1 MKKKVCSILIAGFVL
16 CSAFSSPFKELSD
29 NIAALDATKNDVV
42 TESIKDGMDIL
53 PILWRQANYTKMESK
68 TLIDYSLKFQ
78 NYNPIDN
85 VYQLK
90 QKMVYKFGI
99 GLQCQEADMVVS
111 QEGSEISVITRSL
124 VVYSVDKDGNA
135 KTSPSVMMKKSHTE
149 NSKNFLITFKNLA
162 EKTTDE
168 DYQLLSD
175 ECYSNLYVQFAM
187 EKAPNKLQAKLW
199 CKKHPLE
206 NKKIKWT
213 LHEASVDESDK
224 EGYAYKVLGLIYDI
238 SVFYYTNDDSFVNL
252 KKGQDVEISGTV
264 LKAIYTDDFST
275 YYRVKYVDV
284 VE

>member
-149 NSKNFLITFKNLA
+149 NSKNFLITF
-162 EKTTDE
+162 
-168 DYQLLSD
+168 
-175 ECYSNLYVQFAM
+175 
-187 EKAPNKLQAKLW
+187 
-199 CKKHPLE
+199 
-206 NKKIKWT
+206 
-213 LHEASVDESDK
+213 
-224 EGYAYKVLGLIYDI
+224 
-238 SVFYYTNDDSFVNL
+238 
-252 KKGQDVEISGTV
+252 
-264 LKAIYTDDFST
+264 
-275 YYRVKYVDV
+275 
-284 VE
+284 